1 MDKLRF
7 IKYINSMKTSPEVRT
22 SMLLL
27 YRRQVSDAERVLLQS
42 SAIYRAIKMNIQL
55 YRWERALEIAVQV
68 FVLF

>member
-1 MDKLRF
+1 
-7 IKYINSMKTSPEVRT
+7 
-22 SMLLL
+22 MLLL